1 MNITEYKKF
10 INEQLD
16 KALAEEGDIPVVMWS
31 NHNRFNQHD
40 AVQCG
45 TVTEHYSA
53 PGDRANELNY
63 GTIFVIG
70 QGPY

>member
-10 INEQLD
+10 INAQLD
-16 KALAEEGDIPVVMWS
+16 KVLAEEGDIPVVMWS

-40 AVQCG
+40 AFQCG
-45 TVTEHYSA
+45 TTTDNYSA
-53 PGDRANELNY
+53 PGDRANDHYY